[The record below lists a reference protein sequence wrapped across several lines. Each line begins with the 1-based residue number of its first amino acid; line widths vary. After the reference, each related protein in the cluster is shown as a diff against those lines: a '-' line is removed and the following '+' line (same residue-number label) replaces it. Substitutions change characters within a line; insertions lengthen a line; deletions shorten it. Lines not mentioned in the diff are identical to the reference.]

1 MEIKCGILQI
11 TEALAFLHSGA
22 GWIHMGVC
30 PENIYVTKWGS
41 WKLAGF
47 FFAEKMLNGLNVSEA
62 LAFAS
67 TGIYDCAMHQCIAKA
82 AV

>member
-22 GWIHMGVC
+22 GWLHMAVC
-30 PENIYVTKWGS
+30 PENIYVSKWGS

-47 FFAEKMLNGLNVSEA
+47 FFAEKLQNGLNVSFGC
-62 LAFAS
+62 LARPLRERPSSRLF
-67 TGIYDCAMHQCIAKA
+67 
-82 AV
+82 